1 MEKHLKDIISVTIEN
16 VLIENWETDREEM
29 DRQQKGYSVCVCVC
43 GNLLVQEGEEDKKA
57 DSLKKNQKGTLLNK
71 MCT

>member
-1 MEKHLKDIISVTIEN
+1 
-16 VLIENWETDREEM
+16 M

>member
-1 MEKHLKDIISVTIEN
+1 MYLLKTERQTEKKWIGSKKDT
-16 VLIENWETDREEM
+16 
-29 DRQQKGYSVCVCVC
+29 VCVC

-57 DSLKKNQKGTLLNK
+57 DSFKKNQKGTLLNK